1 MTRQTTHSAIL
12 LMLVACSAPMLNA
25 AELSPA
31 EQQAGFVQIFDGE
44 SLTGWA
50 NALDGYTVED
60 EAITCIAER
69 GGNLFTENVYSDF
82 VLRFEFRLPAGGNN
96 GIGLRVP
103 QDGHPSR
110 DGMEIQVLDSTADR
124 YANLNPYQYHG
135 SVYGIIPAKRGYLKQ
150 VGTWNEQ
157 EIRLS
162 GSHITVVLN
171 GEVIVDGDLH
181 DATANGAPDGNEHP
195 GARRTDGHL
204 VLCGHGSK
212 VQFRNMRIREIG
224 AESDE

>member
-1 MTRQTTHSAIL
+1 MTQPTIHATIL
-12 LMLVACSAPMLNA
+12 LTLAVCSTPLLNA

-31 EQQAGFVQIFDGE
+31 EQQAGFVPIFDGE
-44 SLTGWA
+44 SLTGWT
-50 NALDGYTVED
+50 NALDGYSVED

-69 GGNLFTENVYSDF
+69 GGNLFTESVYSDF

-96 GIGLRVP
+96 GVGLRVP
-103 QDGHPSR
+103 SEGHPSR
-110 DGMEIQVLDSTADR
+110 DGMEIQVLDSTAER

-150 VGTWNEQ
+150 VGAWNEQ

-181 DATANGAPDGNEHP
+181 EATANGAPDGHDHP
-195 GARRTDGHL
+195 GAQREDGHL
-204 VLCGHGSK
+204 VLCGHGSN
-212 VQFRNMRIREIG
+212 VQFRNMRIREITTDT
-224 AESDE
+224 DE